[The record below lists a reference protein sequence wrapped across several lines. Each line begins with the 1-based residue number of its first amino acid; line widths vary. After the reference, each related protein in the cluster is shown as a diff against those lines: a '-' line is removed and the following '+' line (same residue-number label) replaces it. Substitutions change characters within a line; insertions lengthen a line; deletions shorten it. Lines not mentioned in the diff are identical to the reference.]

1 MVIIWLMMV
10 NNIWL
15 VVEPYPSEKYD
26 FVSWDDDIPNIMESH
41 TIPWF
46 QITNQNTLITIKKRY
61 SLILYH
67 WMNPTLDDPILN
79 GNPRN
84 IQRGWLL
91 KNASSVPWV
100 KVNKIRV
107 PGDS

>member
-1 MVIIWLMMV
+1 MSH
-10 NNIWL
+10 
-15 VVEPYPSEKYD
+15 PSEKYD

-79 GNPRN
+79 GNPTQN
-84 IQRGWLL
+84 WKHSAGMAFEKCFFGPMGQSEQNTSTGGLIAVIATWHL
-91 KNASSVPWV
+91 P
-100 KVNKIRV
+100 
-107 PGDS
+107 